1 MLRCRGN
8 TLSRNKRVSTRRP
21 FYCYFFFYVCFSLLL
36 NLVSCSNSAFKQDF
50 SEIKKS
56 YPADLLTKN
65 QKTVG
70 KVEFVKFSCGTGNSS
85 MHGESKV
92 MIHVDMAR
100 MATRSLQLR
109 ASWESKGIIQTT
121 FKADC
126 PLGQILSKSIVKV
139 TFGVGAITLPFTLCF
154 YIAIIKLACKKW
166 RANRKQANL
175 SY

>member
-1 MLRCRGN
+1 MQPKHNCPARYNKNNWRVVSPHSMLFHVRLKKVMGIVLGKGFDQHMLRCRGN

-109 ASWESKGIIQTT
+109 AS
-121 FKADC
+121 
-126 PLGQILSKSIVKV
+126 
-139 TFGVGAITLPFTLCF
+139 
-154 YIAIIKLACKKW
+154 
-166 RANRKQANL
+166 
-175 SY
+175 